1 MPMGL
6 PDGDAEYDPLLSWD
20 DLAWIRGLVPGLPI
34 VVKGLLTAEDAELA
48 VQAGADAIV
57 VSNHGGRQLDSSPAG
72 LDALPEVVAQ
82 VAGRVPVL
90 MDGGVRRGVDV
101 LKAIALGA
109 SAVLVGRPTVWGLA
123 AEGRGRGRRG
133 AGHPACGV
141 RERDGADGVPDGRRD
156 RSPAGDVGAVRSPT
170 PPM

>member
-1 MPMGL
+1 MP
-6 PDGDAEYDPLLSWD
+6 
-20 DLAWIRGLVPGLPI
+20 II
-34 VVKGLLTAEDAELA
+34 VKGLLTAEDAELA

-101 LKAIALGA
+101 VKAIALGA

-123 AEGRGRGRRG
+123 AEGE
-133 AGHPACGV
+133 AGVSGV
-141 RERDGADGVPDGRRD
+141 LGIMRAEFENAMALTGCRTVAEIGHQLVTPSSRD
-156 RSPAGDVGAVRSPT
+156 R
-170 PPM
+170 